1 MSTAISI
8 ERLESR
14 VRALLIAVLCLAAIN
29 VLLLAWLVLRSSGE
43 SVRPSLAAP
52 QALVPSLE
60 ISRQGSFADR
70 LKEASVV
77 LVVEHR
83 LQGGNVHAFI
93 KEQLR
98 KRPGTE
104 FDLGLGADFT
114 PLMHKAEP
122 GTRYGEGALVLL
134 AGSPAELR
142 ESISIHGGVLSVASR
157 GGGGF
162 ENVSLPDVKRLV
174 QQAP

>member
-1 MSTAISI
+1 LSTAISI
-8 ERLESR
+8 EKLEGR
-14 VRALLIAVLCLAAIN
+14 IRTLLIAVLCLAATN

-43 SVRPSLAAP
+43 GVRPSEASP
-52 QALVPSLE
+52 QAVMPSLE
-60 ISRQGSFADR
+60 ISSQSSFADR

-77 LVVEHR
+77 LLVEHR
-83 LQGGNVHAFI
+83 LQDGNVHAFL
-93 KEQLR
+93 KEQLK
-98 KRPGTE
+98 KRAGTE
-104 FDLGLGADFT
+104 FDLGVGAEFT

-122 GTRYGEGALVLL
+122 STRYGEGALVLL

-142 ESISIHGGVLSVASR
+142 ESISIHGGVLSVKSR

-162 ENVSLPDVKRLV
+162 ENMSLPEVRRLV